1 VKAAGPRREANVMG
15 CATGS
20 DPGFVVIGH
29 PAHRRVTMF
38 QAALA
43 AQGLAP
49 ARVIAWAEVAEPG
62 APARLLAGLGRAIL
76 RIDSAGEDDAID
88 RAFLGR
94 GAAAARAGGYPA
106 IAAAALAALPFER
119 GQILFPR
126 QHHLGFVAVLDEI
139 AAAVAGQ
146 PELVVVQ
153 PPSAIARLFDKR
165 ATSLRW
171 HAMGIPVPDILPGG
185 VVRDP
190 DDLRA
195 RMEALGWQ
203 SVFVKLTSGSS
214 ASCLAVFVHRASD
227 EHVMTTIEDTGI
239 ARYHTR
245 RIQRLNDRA
254 RIDRVLGFILGE
266 GAQVERTIPKARLAN
281 RYIDCRVLTIDGEPA
296 FVVVRA
302 ATHPI
307 TNLNL
312 GGQRGDLRAL
322 RAVVP
327 PAAWDAA
334 MASCRAVQQTS
345 GAFHVGVDLMFE
357 PGFAAHRVIEG
368 NAFGDLLPNLVRD
381 GLDVYGWQIRRLR
394 DHG

>member
-1 VKAAGPRREANVMG
+1 MIARPARGAPA
-15 CATGS
+15 
-20 DPGFVVIGH
+20 FVVIGH
-29 PAHRRVTMF
+29 PAHRRVTLF

-43 AQGLAP
+43 AQGLPA
-49 ARVIAWAEVAEPG
+49 ARVIPWADLVAPG

-76 RIDSAGEDDAID
+76 RIDSAGEDDHVD
-88 RAFLGR
+88 RALLGR
-94 GAAAARAGGYPA
+94 GEPAARASGYPA
-106 IAAAALAALPFER
+106 ITAAAVAALPVER
-119 GQILFPR
+119 GRIVGPR

-146 PELVVVQ
+146 PELRVVQ
-153 PPSAIARLFDKR
+153 PPSAIRLLFDKR
-165 ATSLRW
+165 ATSARW
-171 HAMGIPVPDILPGG
+171 RALGIPVPDPLPGG
-185 VVRDP
+185 EVRDP

-195 RMEALGWQ
+195 RMEAAGWP

-214 ASCLAVFVHRASD
+214 ASCLAVFVHRRTG
-227 EHVMTTIEDTGI
+227 EHVMTTIEDTGR

-245 RIQRLNDRA
+245 RIQRLAQRD
-254 RIDRVLGFILGE
+254 RIDRTLGFILGE
-266 GAQVERTIPKARLAN
+266 GAQVERAIPKARLGK
-281 RYIDCRVLTIDGEPA
+281 RYIDCRVLTIDGDPA

-312 GGQRGDLRAL
+312 GGQRGDLGAL
-322 RAVVP
+322 RAAVP
-327 PAAWDAA
+327 AAAWDAA
-334 MASCRAVQQTS
+334 MASCRAVQATS

-368 NAFGDLLPNLVRD
+368 NAFGDLLPNLVQG

>member
-1 VKAAGPRREANVMG
+1 MARAPAARGARAGKRRV
-15 CATGS
+15 S
-20 DPGFVVIGH
+20 RDPAFVVIGH

-43 AQGLAP
+43 AQGLPA
-49 ARVIAWAEVAEPG
+49 ARVLAWAEIAVPG

-88 RAFLGR
+88 RVFLRR
-94 GAAAARAGGYPA
+94 GEAAARVGGYPA
-106 IAAAALAALPFER
+106 ITAAALAKLPVER
-119 GQILFPR
+119 GQIVFPR
-126 QHHLGFVAVLDEI
+126 QHHLGFLAVLDEI

-146 PELVVVQ
+146 PELRVVQ
-153 PPSAIARLFDKR
+153 PPAAIAFLFDKR
-165 ATSLRW
+165 ATAARW
-171 HAMGIPVPDILPGG
+171 HALGIPVPDILPGG
-185 VVRDP
+185 EVRDP

-195 RMEALGWQ
+195 RMEALGWP

-214 ASCLAVFVHRASD
+214 ASCLAVFVHRASG
-227 EHVMTTIEDTGI
+227 EHVMTTIEDTGS
-239 ARYHTR
+239 ARYNTR
-245 RIQRLNDRA
+245 RIQRLPDRR
-254 RIDRVLGFILGE
+254 RINRTLGFILRE
-266 GAQVERTIPKARLAN
+266 GAQVERAIPKARLAS
-281 RYIDCRVLTIDGEPA
+281 RYTDCRVLTIGGEPA

-312 GGQRGDLRAL
+312 GGQRGDVAAL
-322 RAVVP
+322 RAAVP
-327 PAAWDAA
+327 PAAWEAA
-334 MASCRAVQQTS
+334 MASCRAVQATS

-357 PGFAAHRVIEG
+357 PGFSAHRVIEG

>member
-1 VKAAGPRREANVMG
+1 MTALRGGDRGRD
-15 CATGS
+15 
-20 DPGFVVIGH
+20 DPAFVVIGH
-29 PAHRRVTMF
+29 PAHRRVTLF

-43 AQGLAP
+43 AQGLPA
-49 ARVIAWAEVAEPG
+49 ARVIAWADLVEPG

-88 RAFLGR
+88 RALLRR
-94 GAAAARAGGYPA
+94 GEPAARAGGYPA
-106 IAAAALAALPFER
+106 ITASALAALPVER
-119 GQILFPR
+119 GRIVCPR

-146 PELVVVQ
+146 PGLRVVQ
-153 PPSAIARLFDKR
+153 PPAAIQLLFDKR
-165 ATSLRW
+165 ATSARW
-171 HAMGIPVPDILPGG
+171 RALGIPVPDPLPGG
-185 VVRDP
+185 DVRDP

-195 RMEALGWQ
+195 RMEAAGWP

-214 ASCLAVFVHRASD
+214 AACLAVFVHRPTG
-227 EHVMTTIEDTGI
+227 EHVMTTIEDTGA

-245 RIQRLNDRA
+245 RIQRLGARD
-254 RIDRVLGFILGE
+254 RIDRTLGFILGE
-266 GAQVERTIPKARLAN
+266 GAQVERAIPKARLAS

-312 GGQRGDLRAL
+312 GGQRGDPEAL
-322 RAVVP
+322 RAAVP
-327 PAAWDAA
+327 PAVWDAA
-334 MASCRAVQQTS
+334 MASCRAVQATS

>member
-1 VKAAGPRREANVMG
+1 MARAPSHEVGASAPREV
-15 CATGS
+15 
-20 DPGFVVIGH
+20 PPFVVIGH

-43 AQGLAP
+43 AQGLPP
-49 ARVIAWAEVAEPG
+49 ARVIAWAELAALG
-62 APARLLAGLGRAIL
+62 APARVLAGLGRAIL
-76 RIDSAGEDDAID
+76 RIDSAGEDEAID

-94 GAAAARAGGYPA
+94 GEAAARAGGYPA
-106 IAAAALAALPFER
+106 ISAAALAGLPFER
-119 GQILFPR
+119 GQILYPR
-126 QHHLGFVAVLDEI
+126 QHHLGFLAVLDEI

-146 PELVVVQ
+146 PALRVVQ
-153 PPSAIARLFDKR
+153 PPSAIRLLFDKR
-165 ATSLRW
+165 ATSARW
-171 HAMGIPVPDILPGG
+171 QALGIPVPDPLPGG
-185 VVRDP
+185 EVRDP

-195 RMEALGWQ
+195 RMAALGWK

-214 ASCLAVFVHRASD
+214 ASCLAVFVHRPD
-227 EHVMTTIEDTGI
+227 HEHVMTTIEDTGA

-245 RIQRLNDRA
+245 RIQRVTARA
-254 RIDRVLGFILGE
+254 QIDRTLGFILGE
-266 GAQVERTIPKARLAN
+266 GAQVERAIPKARLAS

-296 FVVVRA
+296 FVVVRG

-312 GGQRGDLRAL
+312 GGQRGDLGAL
-322 RAVVP
+322 RAAVP
-327 PAAWDAA
+327 PAAWEAA
-334 MASCRAVQQTS
+334 MASCRTVQETS